1 MKKLYTL
8 VALMSLV
15 LPSTSVT
22 FAASE
27 QTQFAE
33 SVQELISAEQRLDSV
48 IRNARDIEINN
59 LSSEDIHNTDRTE
72 KSQFEISNLKKIKSY
87 RDLQTDKTMEET
99 VQDLT
104 TRNYQF
110 DDDFLEVCNQ
120 IILYKTSNNI
130 SDPKIVVQHF
140 NKLSGLKEKSNFANK
155 IVSLSSNSFAEAYS
169 ISYSSWTKLTTS
181 EKLLV
186 ASNPVAALQTNAIQK
201 KAFEYTTAKFGS
213 NGLGDKSDGYR
224 HGIWNALMTRD
235 ISRAWAEAIATAHED
250 RPQSELDAK
259 QSDGYYG
266 WQHKNMDLNNNKVG
280 RSVIAWYEYS
290 INCSDSTVKSRISAK
305 LTNKSGEIIWLHN

>member
-1 MKKLYTL
+1 MKKLFTL
-8 VALMSLV
+8 AALMSLV

-27 QTQFAE
+27 RVQFAE
-33 SVQELISAEQRLDSV
+33 SAQELISTEQRLDLG
-48 IRNARDIEINN
+48 IRNVRDREINN
-59 LSSEDIHNTDRTE
+59 LSNEIIRDFDRAE
-72 KSQFEISNLKKIKSY
+72 KAQSEISSLKKIRSY
-87 RDLQTDKTMEET
+87 RDLQTDKTMEEV

-104 TRNYQF
+104 ARDYQF
-110 DDDFLEVCNQ
+110 DNDFFEICNQ
-120 IILYKTSNNI
+120 IFLYKKSNKI
-130 SDPKIVVQHF
+130 TDPKVVVQHF
-140 NKLSGLKEKSNFANK
+140 NKLSGLTEKSNFANK

-280 RSVIAWYEYS
+280 RGVIAWYEYS